1 MSERYKLEDLCR
13 GKFRYRLFDAVTE
26 RTVIKYESEREAA
39 DGLDMAN
46 LAHERSGAEELR
58 KALEE
63 APEALANPSED
74 WAEKYANWYEDRRYF
89 LAKWTPKP

>member
-1 MSERYKLEDLCR
+1 MSERYEAISHERRWVVFDNLRLEPLDNYAER
-13 GKFRYRLFDAVTE
+13 GFAEIATH
-26 RTVIKYESEREAA
+26 A
-39 DGLDMAN
+39 MN